1 MLTHKGTKTLHT
13 ERLILRRF
21 TVADAEDMFNN
32 WASDENVTRFL
43 TWQPHESVDFTRQ
56 LLVGWV
62 EAYDSVKAYN
72 WAIQFN
78 GKVIGGISVVRMSDK
93 CEYAEL
99 GYCLGRD
106 YWNKGIMSEA
116 ANAVIHYLFSE
127 IGVNRVCISHA
138 TENPGSGKVAQKC
151 GMTYE
156 GTKREHFKTSTGR
169 FADLAEYGI
178 LRSEWKTNKPK
189 NRKSLPL

>member
-21 TVADAEDMFNN
+21 TVDDAEDMFYN
-32 WASDENVTRFL
+32 WASDEKVTRFL

-62 EAYDSVKAYN
+62 EAYDGDKTYN
-72 WAIQFN
+72 WAIQLN
-78 GKVIGGISVVRMSDK
+78 GKVIGGISVVRMSDT

-99 GYCLGRD
+99 GYCLGHA
-106 YWNKGIMSEA
+106 YWNKGLMTEA
-116 ANAVIHYLFSE
+116 AIVVIRYLFSE
-127 IGVNRVCISHA
+127 IGVHRVCISHA

-151 GMTYE
+151 GLTYE
-156 GTKREHFKTSTGR
+156 GMKREHFKTAAGK
-169 FADLAEYGI
+169 FVDLAEYGI

-189 NRKSLPL
+189 NRQSLPL

>member
-1 MLTHKGTKTLHT
+1 MTHKGTKTLHT

-21 TVADAEDMFNN
+21 TVADAEDMFHN

-78 GKVIGGISVVRMSDK
+78 GKVIGGISVVRMSDT

-116 ANAVIHYLFSE
+116 ANAVL
-127 IGVNRVCISHA
+127 CL
-138 TENPGSGKVAQKC
+138 ENYSC
-151 GMTYE
+151 
-156 GTKREHFKTSTGR
+156 R
-169 FADLAEYGI
+169 
-178 LRSEWKTNKPK
+178 
-189 NRKSLPL
+189 